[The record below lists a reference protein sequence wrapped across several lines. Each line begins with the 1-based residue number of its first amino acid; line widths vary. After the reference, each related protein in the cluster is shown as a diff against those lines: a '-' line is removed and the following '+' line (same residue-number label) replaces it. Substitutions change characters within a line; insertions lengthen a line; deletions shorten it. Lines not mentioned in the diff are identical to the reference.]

1 MKLAAILIAFSIAT
15 TSVAETIILP
25 IQDLLMDI
33 PSFEGPKFD
42 LNSAINGTQ
51 NSSIKK
57 PAKDKKAFE
66 RKILSIAWDMY
77 PDALYIRV
85 LQGNLI
91 IKLPETSNE
100 DL

>member
-1 MKLAAILIAFSIAT
+1 MKFAAILIAFSIAT

-25 IQDLLMDI
+25 IQDLLM
-33 PSFEGPKFD
+33 EGPKFD

-91 IKLPETSNE
+91 IKLPENE
-100 DL
+100 QI